1 MKERMALLTY
11 VKRGRGHAH
20 AQGRASNRAQNGF
33 GLKDSDDCI
42 RAAVEFMAGQKVAR
56 HGTWK
61 PATETSLLGVW
72 KQLSSNLSS
81 LPAQLDRHLD
91 KMKNKGCETP

>member
-1 MKERMALLTY
+1 MARGTPFCTGAEPAPLLRIGLGLT
-11 VKRGRGHAH
+11 
-20 AQGRASNRAQNGF
+20 GF
-33 GLKDSDDCI
+33 GDCL
-42 RAAVEFMAGQKVAR
+42 RVAVEFMAGQRVAR

-91 KMKNKGCETP
+91 KMKNKGSEGV